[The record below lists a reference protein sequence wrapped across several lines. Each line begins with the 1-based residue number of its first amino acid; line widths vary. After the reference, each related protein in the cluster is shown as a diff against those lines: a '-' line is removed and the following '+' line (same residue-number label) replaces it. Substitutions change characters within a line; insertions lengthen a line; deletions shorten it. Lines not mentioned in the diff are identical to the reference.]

1 MTGKILLTGE
11 KDEFLDG
18 LQQAIKKSA
27 HLIASFAPTKELSSQ
42 ALLERSYDL
51 IVFNC
56 KGLSY
61 AGAVSVYDMLK
72 KNGSASETPIV
83 LIADADHFCQTAQ
96 EIPIFFQD
104 IITRPFDLETTLSKL
119 LFLYRKF
126 HRIAEGNLIQCG
138 ELEIDVSRYEVRV
151 AGKKV
156 DLTYTEYE
164 LLRFLSTRAGQV
176 FSRDVLLNKVWG
188 YDYFGGARTVDVH
201 IRRLRAKIET
211 GSHVF
216 IETMRNIGYR
226 FAALDE

>member
-1 MTGKILLTGE
+1 MTGRILVTGE
-11 KDEFLDG
+11 KDEALEH
-18 LQQAIKKSA
+18 LQSAIKKST
-27 HLIASFAPTKELSSQ
+27 HLIASYAVLKELSCQS
-42 ALLERSYDL
+42 LLEGSHDL
-51 IVFNC
+51 AVFNC

-61 AGAVSVYDMLK
+61 SGAVSLYEMFK
-72 KNGSASETPIV
+72 KNGNASEIPIV
-83 LIADADHFCQTAQ
+83 LIMDAEHFCQTSK
-96 EIPIFFQD
+96 EIPIFFQE
-104 IITRPFDLETTLSKL
+104 IITRPFDVDIAISKL
-119 LFLYRKF
+119 TYIYRKF
-126 HRIAEGNLIQCG
+126 HRIAEGNIIRCG

-151 AGKKV
+151 SGQKV

-226 FAALDE
+226 FAAIDE

>member
-1 MTGKILLTGE
+1 MTGKILITGE
-11 KDEFLDG
+11 KDEFLEN
-18 LQQAIKKSA
+18 LQLAIKKSS
-27 HLIASFAPTKELSSQ
+27 HLIASYTQLKELSAQ
-42 ALLERSYDL
+42 ALLERAYDL
-51 IVFNC
+51 VVFNC

-61 AGAVSVYDMLK
+61 SGAVTLYEMLK
-72 KNGSASETPIV
+72 KNGNASETPVV
-83 LIADADHFCQTAQ
+83 LIADAEHFCQTSQ

-104 IITRPFDLETTLSKL
+104 VITRPADIEVALARLTFI
-119 LFLYRKF
+119 YRKF
-126 HRIAEGNLIQCG
+126 HRIAEGNLIRCG
-138 ELEIDVSRYEVRV
+138 DLEIDVSRYEVKV
-151 AGKKV
+151 AGQKV